1 MSEKNLTSTKIW
13 KWIQVWSFWDFT
25 FTLLQRKVGIYRKD
39 PLGKTWGVM
48 LCEMKGFDSF
58 ISRTQFLQAHQDP
71 YQIISNPSIW
81 SFCPFFTHTHIP
93 FFVQLEFSSSQALVI
108 VQLSH
113 APELQLIPFNECTF
127 VEALRRVE
135 DCSGSCSRSYGGVT
149 GANFHLLN
157 CHSLC
162 YARIGWLRW
171 VEYRLTTQLLCSYR
185 LTCAS
190 SPPPAAYARISK
202 GAPLSK
208 VNHHN

>member
-1 MSEKNLTSTKIW
+1 
-13 KWIQVWSFWDFT
+13 
-25 FTLLQRKVGIYRKD
+25 
-39 PLGKTWGVM
+39 M

-81 SFCPFFTHTHIP
+81 SFCPFSHTHTHTFPSLCIQNSLLP
-93 FFVQLEFSSSQALVI
+93 EAMVI
-108 VQLSH
+108 GQLSH

-127 VEALRRVE
+127 VETLRRVE

-162 YARIGWLRW
+162 YARI
-171 VEYRLTTQLLCSYR
+171 YRLTTQLLCSYR